1 MIKIYTKLLMV
12 MQTKL
17 SFAGGLLLAWMFFLP
32 LAYSAEGGLCAPF
45 EGAEIDHSLITKM
58 LSAAE
63 DGYLYRINTKSS
75 KMGFCVQSPIG
86 LIKGDFKDF
95 NGGMALDGKDNQTIV
110 SARVSS
116 LETGSA
122 LIEKMI
128 KSKKFFDVK
137 KYPELLF
144 VSTDFEWISSNRAV
158 MKGDLSMHGVTK
170 PVAFYVE
177 IIELDGELSDS
188 DAIMIKAT
196 TTVQR
201 SEFGMETLSSMVS
214 DRVNLCMSVEAE
226 RYVA

>member
-1 MIKIYTKLLMV
+1 MTI
-12 MQTKL
+12 QTKI
-17 SFAGGLLLAWMFFLP
+17 SFAGGLLLAWMLFVP
-32 LAYSAEGGLCAPF
+32 SAYSAESGLCAPF
-45 EGAEIDHSLITKM
+45 EGAEIDSSLIAKM

-86 LIKGDFKDF
+86 TIKGDFKDF
-95 NGGMALDGKDNQTIV
+95 NGGMALDGKSNQTIV
-110 SARVSS
+110 SAKVSS
-116 LETGSA
+116 LETGSL
-122 LIEKMI
+122 LIEKLI
-128 KSKKFFDVK
+128 KSEKFFDVK

-144 VSTDFEWISSNRAV
+144 VSTDFEWISSNKAV

-177 IIELDGELSDS
+177 IIEIDGELSDS
-188 DAIMIKAT
+188 DAILIKAT

-226 RYVA
+226 RYTA